1 MSHPLIDRLLE
12 EFGYAEVSLD
22 NHDAFVAQAGMN
34 VLFFP
39 GDPNSVKDST
49 DVAVVLPELVAA
61 FGDILTPG
69 VVTDVRGAGAE
80 LQKKYGFGAYPALVF
95 VREGDYV
102 GAITRIQNWTDYLDE
117 ISDLLVAPPKRA
129 PGFSIPVVSG

>member
-1 MSHPLIDRLLE
+1 MSHPLIDRLLD
-12 EFGYAEVSLD
+12 EFGYPEVSLS
-22 NHDAFVAQAGMN
+22 NHDAFVGQAGMN

-61 FGDILTPG
+61 FEDKLAPG
-69 VVTDVRGAGAE
+69 VVTDVRGDGAE

-102 GAITRIQNWTDYLDE
+102 GAITRIQNWSDYIEE
-117 ISDLLVAPPKRA
+117 ISNLLVAPPKRA